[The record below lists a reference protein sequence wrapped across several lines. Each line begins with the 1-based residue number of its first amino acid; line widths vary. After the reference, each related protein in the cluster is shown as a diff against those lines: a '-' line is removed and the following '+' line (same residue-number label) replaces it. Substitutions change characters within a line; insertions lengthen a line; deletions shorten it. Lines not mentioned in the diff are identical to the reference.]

1 MEAQI
6 LQPVIVLVAWTLL
19 ILLWMLATRIPY
31 SIKNNISP
39 QEGAHATDISSKLP
53 SGVRQIIENY
63 NHLHE
68 QPTIFYVVALVLALL
83 GSADVT
89 QVMLAWVYVG
99 SRIIHSIIQCTYNSV
114 MHRFLLFLVGSLA
127 LAGMV
132 AIEVSGWTISVT

>member
-63 NHLHE
+63 K
-68 QPTIFYVVALVLALL
+68 LL
-83 GSADVT
+83 KAFQDGLMIL
-89 QVMLAWVYVG
+89 QMLEKM
-99 SRIIHSIIQCTYNSV
+99 R
-114 MHRFLLFLVGSLA
+114 
-127 LAGMV
+127 
-132 AIEVSGWTISVT
+132 